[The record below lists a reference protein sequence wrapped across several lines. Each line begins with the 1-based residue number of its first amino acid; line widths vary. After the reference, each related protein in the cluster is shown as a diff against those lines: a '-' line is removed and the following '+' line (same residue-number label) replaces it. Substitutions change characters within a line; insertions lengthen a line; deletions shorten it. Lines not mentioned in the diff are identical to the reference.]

1 MSCPVPRDLLVL
13 KSLGKLF
20 PNVLQQTSFG
30 YFPEW
35 QGALGKL
42 WGRPRSTKLSR
53 QQRTN
58 S

>member
-13 KSLGKLF
+13 KSLGKL
-20 PNVLQQTSFG
+20 LQQTSFG

-35 QGALGKL
+35 RGALGKL